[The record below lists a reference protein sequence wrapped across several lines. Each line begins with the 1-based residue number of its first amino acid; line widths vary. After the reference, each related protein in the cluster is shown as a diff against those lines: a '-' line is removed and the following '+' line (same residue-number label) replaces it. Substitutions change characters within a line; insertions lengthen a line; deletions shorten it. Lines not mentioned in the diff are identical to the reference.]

1 MDLSI
6 YSHITNPGLI
16 DHIERV
22 GKAFYRKSEEEAP
35 LPAHPD
41 LR

>member
-6 YSHITNPGLI
+6 YSHITDPRLI
-16 DHIERV
+16 KHIERV

-35 LPAHPD
+35 
-41 LR
+41 